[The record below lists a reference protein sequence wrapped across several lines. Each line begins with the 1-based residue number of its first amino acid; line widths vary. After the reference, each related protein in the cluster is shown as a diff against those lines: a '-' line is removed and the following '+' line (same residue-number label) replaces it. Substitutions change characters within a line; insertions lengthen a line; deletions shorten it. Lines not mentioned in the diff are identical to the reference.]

1 MTILVWMMVWLS
13 NGAFPMFHLPSYVRI
28 ALMICAVLSYMLIY
42 GIRPT
47 VKKRNLEIAFL
58 FIGLQGV
65 TILLYGLSFNFD
77 VNLILVVL
85 LAVLTSSTIDDKNF
99 VEAFQRGIFWIAL
112 ISSIL
117 HLGGFVVQYTNY
129 IPNVLLQATNSAKSF
144 TFMGTFVLINRGP
157 WSYYRN
163 CGIFTEPGQFQI
175 YLNIGLFIEL
185 FVKKVPSVKTL
196 VVLVLG
202 LVTCQSTNGFLVT
215 MLLAAAYI
223 LNCLKGQSVLARR
236 TRYIISFTI
245 IMLSITLWLDFDNNS
260 IMTEILEKLNG
271 LRISNYSMSDSG
283 TGLERRRAFDLAF
296 QMFLSNPIT
305 GIGYLGQQN
314 FLSSIT
320 AGNNQIIMT
329 VSPLNWF
336 ARFGIIYGMLAN
348 IGYIR
353 FYSRYVKNIFP
364 KIIIVFAVLMLISG
378 QAVNVD
384 YITWFIVFHGL
395 CDRSMFNAKEL
406 KPIETQGN

>member
-129 IPNVLLQATNSAKSF
+129 IPNVLLQETNSAKSF